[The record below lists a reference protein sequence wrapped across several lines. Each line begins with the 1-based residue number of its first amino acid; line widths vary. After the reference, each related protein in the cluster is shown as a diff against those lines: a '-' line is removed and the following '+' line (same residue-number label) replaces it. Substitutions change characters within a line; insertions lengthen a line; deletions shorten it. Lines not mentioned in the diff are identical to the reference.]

1 MGTYSVSAAPSFRR
15 EFRKL
20 ERPVQKRI
28 LDALESLISNPRP
41 RGVEKLSE
49 NPKFFRLR
57 AGDYRIIYTVDD
69 ANEVVVAYLVR
80 HRKDAY
86 RDIENLDV
94 RVVAETLKPILVR
107 QTP

>member
-1 MGTYSVSAAPSFRR
+1 MSEYSVSAAPSFKR

-20 ERPVQKRI
+20 ERHVQKRI
-28 LDALESLISNPRP
+28 LDALESLIKTPRP

-49 NPKFFRLR
+49 NPKFYRLR
-57 AGDYRIIYTVDD
+57 VGDHRIIYTVDD
-69 ANEVVVAYLVR
+69 ANEIVVAYLVR

-94 RVVAETLKPILVR
+94 RVMAETLKPILVR